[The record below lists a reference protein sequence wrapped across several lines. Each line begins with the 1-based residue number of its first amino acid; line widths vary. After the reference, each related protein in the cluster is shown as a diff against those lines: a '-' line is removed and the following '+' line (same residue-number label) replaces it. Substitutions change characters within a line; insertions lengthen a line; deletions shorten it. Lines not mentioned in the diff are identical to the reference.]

1 MKLEGSDLAA
11 LNDAQRLAVL
21 EALVVGV
28 VADGKV
34 TPPEVH
40 RFQEIVL
47 ELPWGL
53 DRAVLAAMVKGAHE
67 RIAAMRSPAQV
78 QDYVASLAN
87 RLPGAELRDKVVYT
101 MATLMWSDGEVH
113 PAEKG
118 VLGLLVIAF
127 GITSD
132 RAAAIKAALNFTD
145 APAPPAS
152 RGN

>member
-1 MKLEGSDLAA
+1 MKLEGSDLTS
-11 LNDAQRLAVL
+11 LDDAQRLAVL

-34 TPPEVH
+34 TAAEVR
-40 RFQEIVL
+40 RFDEIVL
-47 ELPWGL
+47 SLPWGL
-53 DRAVLAAMVKGAHE
+53 DRAVLGAMVKGAHE
-67 RIAAMRSPAQV
+67 RIAALRSAGQV

-87 RLPGAELRDKVVYT
+87 RLPGADLRDKVVYT
-101 MATLMWSDGEVH
+101 MATLMWADGEVH

-132 RAAAIKAALNFTD
+132 RAEAIKAALNFTD
-145 APAPPAS
+145 APPPKPPTA
-152 RGN
+152 N

>member
-1 MKLEGSDLAA
+1 MKLEGSDLAT

-34 TPPEVH
+34 TPDEVQ
-40 RFQEIVL
+40 RFDEIVL
-47 ELPWGL
+47 ALPWGL
-53 DRAVLAAMVKGAHE
+53 DRAVLGAMVKGAHE
-67 RIAAMRSPAQV
+67 RIRGMRSPAQV

-87 RLPGAELRDKVVYT
+87 RLPGADLRDKVVYT
-101 MATLMWSDGEVH
+101 MATLMWADGEVH

-127 GITSD
+127 GITSE
-132 RAAAIKAALNFTD
+132 RAAAIKAALSFTEQ
-145 APAPPAS
+145 PAPPAS
-152 RGN
+152 TAN

>member
-1 MKLEGSDLAA
+1 MKLEGSDLAS
-11 LNDAQRLAVL
+11 LDDSQRLAVL

-34 TPPEVH
+34 TPPEAR
-40 RFQEIVL
+40 RFEEIVL
-47 ELPWGL
+47 SLPWGL

-67 RIAAMRSPAQV
+67 RINSMRSPAQV

-101 MATLMWSDGEVH
+101 MATLMWADGEVH

-127 GITSD
+127 GITSE
-132 RAAAIKAALNFTD
+132 RAAAIKAALTFTD
-145 APAPPAS
+145 APAPATP